1 MRASTTFVWGIAL
14 AASAGAAE
22 AADRPRAA
30 PSAPGANW
38 SAPPHFDGSRF
49 DPAPLRRGS
58 FIASIP
64 VAPNATVGL
73 GRFNAMPKRRLGAPD
88 PSLAPAK
95 VRRAAVGLSL
105 RF

>member
-14 AASAGAAE
+14 TACAGAAE
-22 AADRPRAA
+22 AADGPRAPA
-30 PSAPGANW
+30 APGANW
-38 SAPPHFDGSRF
+38 SVPPHFDGSRF
-49 DPAPLRRGS
+49 DPAPVRRGS

-88 PSLAPAK
+88 PSLAPGR

>member
-1 MRASTTFVWGIAL
+1 MRASTKFVWGIAL
-14 AASAGAAE
+14 AACASTSE
-22 AADRPRAA
+22 AADGPRAA
-30 PSAPGANW
+30 PAAPGANW
-38 SAPPHFDGSRF
+38 SAPPHFDGGRF

-58 FIASIP
+58 FIASIA

-73 GRFNAMPKRRLGAPD
+73 GRFNAMPKRRLGPAD